1 MVVVRLCYQ
10 AIGGVVEDELVLT
23 YTSWRKFDSNGMYD
37 VEVKLNSV
45 TTK

>member
-10 AIGGVVEDELVLT
+10 AIGEVVEDELVLT
-23 YTSWRKFDSNGMYD
+23 STSRRKFDSNGIYGF
-37 VEVKLNSV
+37 EVKMNGV